1 MDNLF
6 CALGGGSHIGASCYY
21 LQVDGDSFLLDCGV
35 RSTGSSRLPQL
46 SATSEFLDGIW
57 QLDQVILSHAHM
69 DHIGPCLIWMLDGTC
84 RYYAIPYADVDGITA
99 AGF

>member
-21 LQVDGDSFLLDCGV
+21 LQVDGHSFLLDCGV

-46 SATSEFLDGIW
+46 SQLTSEFLDGIW
-57 QLDQVILSHAHM
+57 QLIRSFYLMPIWITS
-69 DHIGPCLIWMLDGTC
+69 GPCLIWMLDGTC
-84 RYYAIPYADVDGITA
+84 RYYAIPLRRR
-99 AGF
+99 